1 MYVYDLKKSG
11 FVSRGSPCAYA
22 HRDAWQDDEDG
33 YGTPDDGSGSAN
45 RTAARFIGH
54 EEHGHEPVARPVPA
68 PTRGFVLAARTLKPH
83 SLPGQPRVT
92 LSLRK
97 EHFKSSLRA
106 VPGGKEPN
114 MRPKT
119 RSS

>member
-1 MYVYDLKKSG
+1 MAQPMGTMQGLMDGQALADPGGLYAADSIHIRQKFEFIEMCGIESKNKYD
-11 FVSRGSPCAYA
+11 VR
-22 HRDAWQDDEDG
+22 
-33 YGTPDDGSGSAN
+33 
-45 RTAARFIGH
+45 IG
-54 EEHGHEPVARPVPA
+54 GPVPA
-68 PTRGFVLAARTLKPH
+68 PTRDFVLAARTLKPH